1 MNIHEYQAKELLRTF
16 QVPVP
21 DGEPAFTP
29 NEAASAA
36 RTLGAGRFVVKAQI
50 HAGGRGKA
58 GGVRFAASPQ
68 EVADITSELLGK
80 VLVTHQTGP
89 EGKKVNRLLIEEGS
103 NIAKEYYLS
112 FVIDRAT
119 AQVVMMGSEEGGME
133 IEKVAAEMPDK
144 IIKEYIDPALGLA
157 DFQASRMAYKMHFK
171 PEAVRKATKLMK
183 CLYNAF
189 VGKDC
194 SLAEINP
201 LVVTKEDDV
210 IALDAKLNFDDS
222 GLFRH
227 PDIEALRD
235 ESEED
240 PKERAA
246 AKEGLNYVNL
256 GGDVACM
263 VNGAG
268 LAMATVDIIKFYGGE
283 PANFLDV
290 GGDSTPEKIAAAFE
304 IMLDGNQSKGIFVN
318 IFGGINKCDVIAEG
332 IVKAA
337 GIVAKGGEGM
347 PVPVVVRLE
356 GTNVDRGRQI
366 LKETPIKN
374 VIMAPTMEG
383 GAQQIV
389 ELVEKSKKNA

>member
-1 MNIHEYQAKELLRTF
+1 
-16 QVPVP
+16 
-21 DGEPAFTP
+21 
-29 NEAASAA
+29 
-36 RTLGAGRFVVKAQI
+36 
-50 HAGGRGKA
+50 
-58 GGVRFAASPQ
+58 
-68 EVADITSELLGK
+68 
-80 VLVTHQTGP
+80 
-89 EGKKVNRLLIEEGS
+89 
-103 NIAKEYYLS
+103 
-112 FVIDRAT
+112 
-119 AQVVMMGSEEGGME
+119 
-133 IEKVAAEMPDK
+133 MPDI
-144 IIKEYIDPALGLA
+144 IIKEYIDPAIGLA

-189 VGKDC
+189 IGKDC

-268 LAMATVDIIKFYGGE
+268 LAMATVDIIKYYGGE

-356 GTNVDRGRQI
+356 GTNVERGRQI